1 MEPEGSD
8 RSEGSSALARRA
20 VCTPLLRPVDRVI
33 PRSLTMTYNVFSA
46 TSAALEKS
54 GAINAR
60 HVPIAAAR
68 TLRVAP
74 LAKAKDRTSRG
85 AIDMI
90 EDRLGGIEQALRQ
103 LVVSSNSNGSSAI
116 KVQSSSQS
124 SPQSNVRRQSPAT
137 AQEHEGTKGPG
148 YTSNAAIEQHDP
160 GVDFEGSSSL
170 VTHSVYAREFL
181 ESAVSHSTPELFSS
195 PKISEALSSL
205 KQIVEM
211 QDKWRGKNTRRGQF
225 PSQSDRQ
232 GARCDIRDLE
242 MPPLPMVLDVL
253 KIVKE
258 TPPASFGGYIPFFTV
273 DYFIDRCRE
282 VYFCTDD
289 YSDATFITANAG
301 LYNVFAELGFLEKD
315 FDEKEKYQHYLRL
328 CKFNLEA
335 ALANL
340 NILMPANFDSI
351 VALTVGAM
359 HGIEIS
365 KPSVSWTLASMAIQM
380 CQTLGYHRLSSMEQ
394 DSQDV
399 QEKKQTIF
407 WSVFTI
413 LNFLSLRLGRASPV
427 PDYDIGVPS
436 PLDICTGKD
445 VWSTVCALWT
455 KQSLIEGKVYALLY
469 SPAALNQPEHERVAH
484 ARHLA
489 TELQESVLEPFE
501 QIMAS
506 NLISNM
512 NAVDFIYLRSDKVSR
527 LAILTL
533 IYRAIPAS
541 PESGSST
548 NFIPECIEMARA
560 SLEHHQTCVKA
571 SEMIRCSYM
580 HWAIFFSPFVP
591 FIVIFCNVIATSDSE
606 DLTRLEDFIASLR
619 PLCAFSQSIDR
630 LHNLTSVLGTVARL
644 YVEAKSRSQAGEDQ
658 TLASVG
664 QEFDVYLSALGL
676 APGNSMPNAQ
686 GYYQTDVP
694 SMSTSFPQSSSQAF
708 GFPAPVAPS
717 QNQDVSA
724 AEMSQ
729 AAQLSNW
736 YSGNQYMM
744 DLLEEDVFKFNPNG
758 L

>member
-20 VCTPLLRPVDRVI
+20 IRCDKRTPCSNCRSANIACRSIGEGQRPHEPRRRVLI
-33 PRSLTMTYNVFSA
+33 SSQY
-46 TSAALEKS
+46 EK
-54 GAINAR
+54 
-60 HVPIAAAR
+60 
-68 TLRVAP
+68 
-74 LAKAKDRTSRG
+74 K
-85 AIDMI
+85 IDMI

-560 SLEHHQTCVKA
+560 SLEHHQTC
-571 SEMIRCSYM
+571 
-580 HWAIFFSPFVP
+580 
-591 FIVIFCNVIATSDSE
+591 TS
-606 DLTRLEDFIASLR
+606 SL
-619 PLCAFSQSIDR
+619 PSALFAHSSQSIDR

>member
-1 MEPEGSD
+1 MFQLSQRQYGLSLYWRRPETARAEAPCVNFKPVWGVS
-8 RSEGSSALARRA
+8 RLTQICSE
-20 VCTPLLRPVDRVI
+20 
-33 PRSLTMTYNVFSA
+33 
-46 TSAALEKS
+46 K
-54 GAINAR
+54 
-60 HVPIAAAR
+60 
-68 TLRVAP
+68 
-74 LAKAKDRTSRG
+74 K
-85 AIDMI
+85 IDMI

-103 LVVSSNSNGSSAI
+103 LVASSKSHETSSI
-116 KVQSSSQS
+116 KRQSSSQA
-124 SPQSNVRRQSPAT
+124 SPQGNFRRQSQGT
-137 AQEHEGTKGPG
+137 AQGHESTKG
-148 YTSNAAIEQHDP
+148 P

-170 VTHSVYAREFL
+170 ATHSAYARKFL

-211 QDKWRGKNTRRGQF
+211 QDKWRGKDTQRGQF
-225 PSQSDRQ
+225 PSQSDRH
-232 GARCDIRDLE
+232 GARCDIRELE
-242 MPPLPMVLDVL
+242 MPPLPVVLNLL

-273 DYFIDRCRE
+273 EYFIQECRA

-301 LYNVFAELGFLEKD
+301 LYNVFVELGFFEKD
-315 FDEKEKYQHYLRL
+315 PVQKEKYQHYLRL

-380 CQTLGYHRLSSMEQ
+380 CQTLGYHRLSSMEH
-394 DSQDV
+394 DSQEV
-399 QEKKQTIF
+399 QEKKQTVF
-407 WSVFTI
+407 WSAFTI
-413 LNFLSLRLGRASPV
+413 LNLLSLRLGRASPV

-436 PLDICTGKD
+436 PLDTCTGKNA
-445 VWSTVCALWT
+445 WKTVCALWT
-455 KQSLIEGKVYALLY
+455 KQSMIEGKIYALLY
-469 SPAALNQPEHERVAH
+469 SPAALNQLESERVAH
-484 ARHLA
+484 ARQLA
-489 TELQESVLEPFE
+489 TELQEVIFEPFE
-501 QIMAS
+501 QILAS
-506 NLISNM
+506 NLSTHM
-512 NAVDFIYLRSDKVSR
+512 SAVDLMYLRSDKVSR

-548 NFIPECIEMARA
+548 IFIPECIETARA
-560 SLEHHQTCVKA
+560 SLEQHQMCVSELQEA
-571 SEMIRCSYM
+571 SEIIRCSYM

-591 FIVIFCNVIATSDSE
+591 FIVLFCHVIATSDTE

-619 PLCAFSQSIDR
+619 PLCAFSQSVDR

-676 APGNSMPNAQ
+676 APGNFMPNAQ

-694 SMSTSFPQSSSQAF
+694 TMSTNFSQASSQAF
-708 GFPAPVAPS
+708 GISAPGAHS
-717 QNQDVSA
+717 QNQDVSPT
-724 AEMSQ
+724 EMSQ

-744 DLLEEDVFKFNPNG
+744 GLLEEDLLQFQPNG

>member
-20 VCTPLLRPVDRVI
+20 IRCDKRTPCSNCRSANIACRSIGEGQRPHEPRRRVLI
-33 PRSLTMTYNVFSA
+33 SSQY
-46 TSAALEKS
+46 EK
-54 GAINAR
+54 
-60 HVPIAAAR
+60 
-68 TLRVAP
+68 
-74 LAKAKDRTSRG
+74 K
-85 AIDMI
+85 IDMI

-560 SLEHHQTCVKA
+560 SLEHHQTCVSELQEA

-717 QNQDVSA
+717 QNQDVSV